1 MEIVAMKA
9 LAAAI
14 CMGIG
19 SIAPALAEGMV
30 ASKGLEGMSRNP
42 ETADKLFPN
51 MVVAMAICEST
62 GIYCLVVSLI
72 ILFVL

>member
-1 MEIVAMKA
+1 MELLAMKA
-9 LAAAI
+9 LSAAI
-14 CMGIG
+14 CMAIG
-19 SIAPALAEGMV
+19 SIAPALAEGWV
-30 ASKGLEGMSRNP
+30 ASKGLEAMGRNP
-42 ETADKLFPN
+42 EAADKMFPN